1 MWTPTVSSVIFFPFL
16 PFLLLPLNLLTEPVG
31 EVGRGAEE
39 GGEEEQHIV
48 EEGPGLPAGPGQ
60 LGVQPALQHQGQ
72 GECH

>member
-1 MWTPTVSSVIFFPFL
+1 MWTPTVLSVIFF
-16 PFLLLPLNLLTEPVG
+16 PFLLLPLNLLTESVG

-60 LGVQPALQHQGQ
+60 LGVQPALQHEGQ